1 MYQFLHI
8 ETYPLHAKYNKK
20 NPEKSVKSFFSV
32 AKELMR
38 HPTAVPHIPDPKPPI
53 ILYGYTAYD
62 ALELAQARANI
73 SRDSM
78 NRKIRRDAR
87 LVLSGVISC
96 PLEFKTNSEVNYK
109 KWINENLNY
118 LHGKYGGNLIS
129 VILHEDEAHPHIHF
143 ICVPKPTVDSYMH
156 IKMIHDPIKER
167 EDTKGGRKV
176 KFDAY
181 KKSFRKL
188 QDEYYESVASKFGF
202 LRDGARRNRLTR
214 SEYIRRKEYSETLKI
229 ICNLNSLMVKINQFK
244 EKEVDVNEYKI
255 KPTNSKLKSLE
266 EMIKTNEKG
275 DKMLC
280 LFKKYHSI
288 NSKAERYKDKYKEVN
303 ETLNELKGRYNK
315 VERLYFLFKEKY
327 KRAESKVEL
336 LESKVKELERDN
348 SIIRSQFRANN
359 KSSHYVGDLIK
370 TPREE
375 SLMDKRAIKVNVT
388 KHKRKEKTQ
397 EYTP

>member
-1 MYQFLHI
+1 
-8 ETYPLHAKYNKK
+8 
-20 NPEKSVKSFFSV
+20 
-32 AKELMR
+32 MR

-143 ICVPKPTVDSYMH
+143 ICVPKPTVDSNMH

-167 EDTKGGRKV
+167 ENTKGGRKV

-181 KKSFRKL
+181 KRSFRKL

-214 SEYIRRKEYSETLKI
+214 SEYIRRKEYSEALKNI
-229 ICNLNSLMVKINQFK
+229 YSINYLMVKTNQFK
-244 EKEVDVNEYKI
+244 EKEVGSNEYEI
-255 KPTNSKLKSLE
+255 KPNNSKVKSQE
-266 EMIKTNEKG
+266 EIIKVNKR
-275 DKMLC
+275 DDDMLC
-280 LFKKYHSI
+280 LFKKYYSI
-288 NSKAERYKDKYKEVN
+288 NSKVELYKDKYEEIN
-303 ETLNELKGRYNK
+303 ETLNKLKKKYNK

-327 KRAESKVEL
+327 NRAESKVEF
-336 LESKVKELERDN
+336 LEAKVKELELDN
-348 SIIRSQFRANN
+348 SIIRSQFRASNN
-359 KSSHYVGDLIK
+359 SSHYVGDLIK

-375 SLMDKRAIKVNVT
+375 SLMNKRAIKIDVN
-388 KHKRKEKTQ
+388 KQERKEKTP